1 MNVRRKKALV
11 VLYSPKTLNDFLW
24 YYSQMKEEYEWTV
37 LLQCYGGRIA
47 IEELCKKAG
56 IFDKSICDNGRF
68 DTMSLGSKMKMFL
81 RMGIYYLC
89 HRQTKIAEE
98 ILEEKVGKVN
108 FDLIVVA
115 PSETLVQ
122 GMCICMAKKIP
133 VTILED
139 GLNDYIE
146 HSKRFQ
152 FSRGLNFNNI
162 LGYLLAKMGYAN
174 TSMAYWME
182 NNSLCTKCCC
192 YPERMKNKGYKSIVK
207 LYDEKADDAEYRDLV
222 EKTFEF
228 RLQEVEDSV
237 ILYTTPLDDFTEG
250 DDRELIDGLV
260 NKTVTYIENYGKR
273 VYLKRHPR
281 DTQKYNFNKQDN
293 VIEINKLLPAE
304 FIISLFR
311 KQENVFMYPSTV
323 LMAYDNNFERV
334 QTLYYKDLEHKSQKL
349 EYGFCFEQTVAAFP
363 GIHVTEI

>member
-1 MNVRRKKALV
+1 MNMCRKKALV
-11 VLYSPKTLNDFLW
+11 ILYSPKTLNDFLW
-24 YYSQMKEEYEWTV
+24 YYSQMKEEYEWTA
-37 LLQCYGGRIA
+37 LLQCYGGRIV
-47 IEELCKKAG
+47 IKELCEKAG
-56 IFDKSICDNGRF
+56 IFDKIICDNGRF
-68 DTMSLGSKMKMFL
+68 DTMSFGSKVKMFV
-81 RMGIYYLC
+81 RMGICYLRHC
-89 HRQTKIAEE
+89 QTKIARE
-98 ILEEKVGKVN
+98 ILEQKVGNLN

-122 GMCICMAKKIP
+122 GMCICMAGEIP

-162 LGYLLAKMGYAN
+162 LGYLLTKMGYADI
-174 TSMAYWME
+174 SMAYWMK

-192 YPERMKNKGYKSIVK
+192 YPDRMKNKGYRSIVK
-207 LYDEKADDAEYRDLV
+207 LYDENVDDMKYRELV

-228 RLQEVEDSV
+228 RLQEVDDSV
-237 ILYTTPLDDFTEG
+237 ILYTTPLNDFTEENNN
-250 DDRELIDGLV
+250 ELIDDLV
-260 NKTVTYIENYGKR
+260 KKTVDYIENYGKR

-281 DTQKYNFNKQDN
+281 DTQKYNFKDPDS

-311 KQENVFMYPSTV
+311 KQENIFMYPSTI
-323 LMAYDNNFERV
+323 LMAYDNDFDGV
-334 QTLYYKDLEHKSQKL
+334 QTLYFENLEHKSQKL
-349 EYGFCFEQTVAAFP
+349 EYGFCFRKTIAAFP
-363 GIHVTEI
+363 GIHITKI